1 MLSAAVLCWAPDH
14 LLLVCDGGVQ
24 VAAQGE
30 MAQRI
35 DENVEETLGNVDN
48 AKQQLLR
55 YLNNMN
61 SNRWLTAKILAVL
74 IVFVVIFVVF
84 IA

>member
-1 MLSAAVLCWAPDH
+1 MQRQIASCSYGVL
-14 LLLVCDGGVQ
+14 LQ

-35 DENVEETLGNVDN
+35 DENVEETMGNVDN